1 MTTAEV
7 RATGLPK
14 DDVQRIMDHYLVD
27 ETAACQ
33 ALALAPASALVG
45 AITCEVI
52 KCPNCRTRL
61 KICYQALAPEYL
73 IEDAKCPKCGTVVA
87 HWVLSIREAPFPVEQ
102 VIGAISGGV
111 VFAVIAKK
119 NPKFITQFIA
129 IPVGVGV
136 GVAIAKVF

>member
-1 MTTAEV
+1 MTTAKV

-14 DDVQRIMDHYLVD
+14 DDVQRVMDHYLVD
-27 ETAACQ
+27 ETTACQ
-33 ALALAPASALVG
+33 ALALAPASAL
-45 AITCEVI
+45 
-52 KCPNCRTRL
+52 L
-61 KICYQALAPEYL
+61 
-73 IEDAKCPKCGTVVA
+73 PKRGTE
-87 HWVLSIREAPFPVEQ
+87 LGNNSIVEAPFPVGQ